1 MRVRLRRL
9 KEPRYLIGAI
19 VGAAYVYFSFFAR
32 FRVGRSGAAR
42 SGARSNALPPALA
55 AFVASGSTY
64 AGLALL
70 VVAAACWILPFD
82 SGLLSFSE
90 AEIQFLF
97 PAPVPRRQ
105 LLLHRMLR
113 SQIGMLFG
121 ALVIGLITPS
131 STFGFSR
138 LRTSIG
144 VWVLFVTARI
154 YFTAVTLARVRLGS
168 GHARSRRV
176 AWLAMGAMTLAVG
189 VVAAEIARAYL
200 QTPPAGAGEIVELL
214 GRVAQSGW
222 SRVVLWPFTAV
233 TRPLF
238 SAWPMPY
245 LAALGW
251 ACAVLLAMAAW
262 VLKSDE
268 AFQEAVADAV
278 ERRSQE
284 PARKGAATYKVRSP
298 GWTLAPIGRPETA
311 FAWKA
316 AMQTLRTVD
325 KVTLLRAAV
334 ILFSLTMIAASM
346 GHANGLASMLGAF
359 SLAGSVFAILMAPQ
373 IVRIDMRQDLQ
384 HLEILKTWPVK
395 ASAVVRG
402 ELLWPGALITAGAW
416 TMIAVAMFLSG
427 TILPELSAGLR
438 LSGGAALAIL
448 APALVFSQLTIHN
461 AVALLFPAWV
471 PLGNQRPRGLDAMGQ
486 RLIMLGGTWLLL
498 IISALPAAI
507 VGGIIWF
514 ALVRFIGQAALV
526 PAAIVGTVIICVE
539 VLLATEAMGPAYE
552 RLDMTA
558 VDRVE

>member
-1 MRVRLRRL
+1 M
-9 KEPRYLIGAI
+9 
-19 VGAAYVYFSFFAR
+19 
-32 FRVGRSGAAR
+32 
-42 SGARSNALPPALA
+42 
-55 AFVASGSTY
+55 
-64 AGLALL
+64 
-70 VVAAACWILPFD
+70 
-82 SGLLSFSE
+82 
-90 AEIQFLF
+90 
-97 PAPVPRRQ
+97 
-105 LLLHRMLR
+105 
-113 SQIGMLFG
+113 
-121 ALVIGLITPS
+121 
-131 STFGFSR
+131 
-138 LRTSIG
+138 
-144 VWVLFVTARI
+144 
-154 YFTAVTLARVRLGS
+154 
-168 GHARSRRV
+168 
-176 AWLAMGAMTLAVG
+176 
-189 VVAAEIARAYL
+189 
-200 QTPPAGAGEIVELL
+200 
-214 GRVAQSGW
+214 
-222 SRVVLWPFTAV
+222 
-233 TRPLF
+233 
-238 SAWPMPY
+238 
-245 LAALGW
+245 
-251 ACAVLLAMAAW
+251 
-262 VLKSDE
+262 KSDE
-268 AFQEAVADAV
+268 AFQEAVAEAV

-284 PARKGAATYKVRSP
+284 PAAKGAATYKVRSP

-359 SLAGSVFAILMAPQ
+359 SLAGSIFAILMAPQ